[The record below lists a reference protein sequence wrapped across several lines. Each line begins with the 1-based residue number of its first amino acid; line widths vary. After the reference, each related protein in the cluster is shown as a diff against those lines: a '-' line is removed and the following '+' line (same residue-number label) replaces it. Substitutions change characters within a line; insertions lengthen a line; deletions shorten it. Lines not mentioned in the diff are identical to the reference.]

1 MILAGDIGGT
11 KTTLALFAAT
21 RGTAP
26 GFERATAT
34 VGNYASRDFAEFHE
48 ILRDFLARHR
58 PQLVAGCIGIAGP
71 VRENRCTT
79 TNLPWT
85 VGGAELAR
93 LAGLDE
99 LRLIND
105 LEAVGYG
112 IDLLPP
118 QEILELQPGAPGARG
133 NRAVIAAGPVSARP
147 DSSGTAAPGSR
158 SRPKAA
164 MRTSRREASS
174 RSSCCGF
181 CGTSTSAR
189 AGSASSPVRVSRTSI
204 ASLSHREGE
213 PHREPQLRPSAATG
227 DPAAAIAEAAAR
239 GESTSPC
246 GRPSSSSGST
256 VPRPGTWRSR

>member
-112 IDLLPP
+112 IDLL
-118 QEILELQPGAPGARG
+118 APAGDPRAPAGSSRRARQSC
-133 NRAVIAAGPVSARP
+133 RDRRR
-147 DSSGTAAPGSR
+147 DR
-158 SRPKAA
+158 SRLRAMELFAPLGAEAGDLGASGWSASPAVSTSAAARRAALQGRGPSSRPSSPKAA
-164 MRTSRREASS
+164 CARCSRAM
-174 RSSCCGF
+174 
-181 CGTSTSAR
+181 
-189 AGSASSPVRVSRTSI
+189 PVRILLNTRTALLGAARCTAMAAKCSPPPPRAHQVHPHEDQSATNSQSR
-204 ASLSHREGE
+204 
-213 PHREPQLRPSAATG
+213 LRSATG
-227 DPAAAIAEAAAR
+227 
-239 GESTSPC
+239 
-246 GRPSSSSGST
+246 
-256 VPRPGTWRSR
+256 VK